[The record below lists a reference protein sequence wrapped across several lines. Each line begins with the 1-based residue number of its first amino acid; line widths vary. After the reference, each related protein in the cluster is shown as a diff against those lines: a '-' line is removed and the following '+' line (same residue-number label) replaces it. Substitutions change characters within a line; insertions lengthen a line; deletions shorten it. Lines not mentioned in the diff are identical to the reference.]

1 MLHISDSYID
11 IRVSLN
17 AKNSFLISLRQRILR
32 CLRMQE
38 AFCYVIYKLKPVISI
53 TLGGGGR
60 GWVEGF
66 LGIIRL
72 SEGTEEGSVVAN
84 IALKETIE
92 NYLPINC

>member
-32 CLRMQE
+32 CLRIQE
-38 AFCYVIYKLKPVISI
+38 VFCYVIYKLKPVISI
-53 TLGGGGR
+53 TLGGGGGR
-60 GWVEGF
+60 GWVGGF
-66 LGIIRL
+66 LGITRL

-84 IALKETIE
+84 IALKETI
-92 NYLPINC
+92 

>member
-17 AKNSFLISLRQRILR
+17 VKNSFLISLRQRILR

-38 AFCYVIYKLKPVISI
+38 VFCYVIYKLKPVISI
-53 TLGGGGR
+53 TLGGGWGGGR
-60 GWVEGF
+60 GWVGGF
-66 LGIIRL
+66 LGITRL

-84 IALKETIE
+84 IALKETI
-92 NYLPINC
+92 

>member
-38 AFCYVIYKLKPVISI
+38 VFCYVIYKLKPVISI
-53 TLGGGGR
+53 TLGEGLGGGGR
-60 GWVEGF
+60 GWVGGF
-66 LGIIRL
+66 LGITRL

-84 IALKETIE
+84 IALKETI
-92 NYLPINC
+92 

>member
-38 AFCYVIYKLKPVISI
+38 VFCYVIYKLKPVISI
-53 TLGGGGR
+53 TLGGGWG
-60 GWVEGF
+60 G
-66 LGIIRL
+66 
-72 SEGTEEGSVVAN
+72 EGTGLEDFWGSHDFQRV
-84 IALKETIE
+84 LRRGQLSPT
-92 NYLPINC
+92 

>member
-53 TLGGGGR
+53 TLGGGGKGL
-60 GWVEGF
+60 GWRIFGDHTT
-66 LGIIRL
+66 

>member
-38 AFCYVIYKLKPVISI
+38 VFCYVIYKLKPVISI
-53 TLGGGGR
+53 TLGEGLGGGEGAGLEDFWGSHDFQRVLRR
-60 GWVEGF
+60 GQ
-66 LGIIRL
+66 L
-72 SEGTEEGSVVAN
+72 SPT
-84 IALKETIE
+84 
-92 NYLPINC
+92 